1 MGEVYSAFIVSSS
14 GTMGLCG
21 EGLRGKDQ
29 GSLSTIVLLSKLKN
43 EMVHQILPLYFCKS
57 QNHILSSP
65 LPPHFSFTS
74 SQGTFLSKYKAL
86 FIYFCNFQPFL

>member
-57 QNHILSSP
+57 QNHILPSL
-65 LPPHFSFTS
+65 LPPSVFLYFISGHFPFKVKSI
-74 SQGTFLSKYKAL
+74 
-86 FIYFCNFQPFL
+86 IYIL